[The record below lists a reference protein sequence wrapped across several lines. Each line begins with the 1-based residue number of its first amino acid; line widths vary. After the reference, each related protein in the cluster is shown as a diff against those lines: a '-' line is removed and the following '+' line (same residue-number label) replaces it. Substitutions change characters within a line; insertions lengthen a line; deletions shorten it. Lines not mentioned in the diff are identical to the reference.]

1 MNRKQLILE
10 TSLELFAKNGVVG
23 TTTKSIANEAGVSEG
38 LLFRHYQS
46 KEGLVK
52 ALKKL
57 AADKVRIL
65 AQEIIDLTQPKDVLR
80 LTILSLTKIPFK
92 DYALWKLIL
101 GIKFQS
107 ELADES
113 LADVIED
120 KVTKAFKGL
129 GFAHAEMEAELLL
142 NSLNG
147 MLLAMLLNKQYKIE
161 PLLNLMLKKYQLNK
175 RNLN

>member
-1 MNRKQLILE
+1 MNRKQLILK

-23 TTTKSIANEAGVSEG
+23 TTTKSIANQAGVSEG
-38 LLFRHYQS
+38 LLFRHYQN

-52 ALKKL
+52 ALKNL
-57 AADKVRIL
+57 AADKVEIL

-80 LTILSLTKIPFK
+80 LTILSLTKIPFE

-113 LADVIED
+113 FADVIED

-129 GFAHAEMEAELLL
+129 RFAHAEIEAELLL

-161 PLLNLMLKKYQLNK
+161 PLINLMLKKYQLIK
-175 RNLN
+175 RDLN

>member
-10 TSLELFAKNGVVG
+10 TSLELFAKKGVVG
-23 TTTKSIANEAGVSEG
+23 TTTKSIANEAGISEG

-57 AADKVRIL
+57 AADKVRLL

-113 LADVIED
+113 FADVIED

-129 GFAHAEMEAELLL
+129 RFAHAEMEAELLL

>member
-65 AQEIIDLTQPKDVLR
+65 AQEIIDLTEPKDILR
-80 LTILSLTKIPFK
+80 LTILSLTKIPFE

-113 LADVIED
+113 FADVI
-120 KVTKAFKGL
+120 
-129 GFAHAEMEAELLL
+129 
-142 NSLNG
+142 
-147 MLLAMLLNKQYKIE
+147 
-161 PLLNLMLKKYQLNK
+161 
-175 RNLN
+175 

>member
-46 KEGLVK
+46 KEGLFK

-113 LADVIED
+113 FADVIED

-129 GFAHAEMEAELLL
+129 RFAHAEMEAELLL

>member
-65 AQEIIDLTQPKDVLR
+65 AQEIIDLTQPKGVIR

-113 LADVIED
+113 FADVIED

-129 GFAHAEMEAELLL
+129 RFAHAEMEAELLL

>member
-1 MNRKQLILE
+1 MNRKQLILK

-23 TTTKSIANEAGVSEG
+23 TTTKSIANQAGVSEG
-38 LLFRHYQS
+38 LLFRHYQN

-52 ALKKL
+52 ALKNL
-57 AADKVRIL
+57 AADKVEIL

-80 LTILSLTKIPFK
+80 LTILSLTKIPFE

-107 ELADES
+107 ESANES
-113 LADVIED
+113 FADVIED
-120 KVTKAFKGL
+120 KVTNAFKGL
-129 GFAHAEMEAELLL
+129 RFSHSEMEAELLL

-161 PLLNLMLKKYQLNK
+161 PLINLMLKKYQLIK
-175 RNLN
+175 RDLN